1 MLSVSEASP
10 RPDKRARIL
19 RNARTLILAVALAL
33 CIRTGLAQAYVVEG
47 PSMEPTLENGE
58 RVLVVKFPF
67 GLTLP
72 AADEAILS
80 WAEPDPGDVV
90 ILASPIDGTDLVKRV
105 IGIAGDVVEIDRD
118 VVRRNGTGIATGR
131 SGRCIGPGGAPCAW
145 REEQIGATL
154 FRTRSTPGA
163 TPESHPAVIVPPG
176 HVFVLGDHRDRS
188 NDSRFFGVVPTTR
201 IRGRVV
207 M

>member
-1 MLSVSEASP
+1 MSDAAS
-10 RPDKRARIL
+10 RSDKRARIL
-19 RNARTLILAVALAL
+19 RNARTVILAVALAL

-72 AADEAILS
+72 AADEAIVS

-105 IGIAGDVVEIDRD
+105 IGVPGDLVEIDRD
-118 VVRRNGTGIATGR
+118 IVLRNGIGIATGR
-131 SGRCIGPGGAPCAW
+131 EGRCAGPGAEPCAW
-145 REEQIGATL
+145 REEQIGGAL
-154 FRTRSTPGA
+154 FRTRFTPGA
-163 TPESHPAVIVPPG
+163 TPESHPAVVVPPG

-201 IRGRVV
+201 IRGRVL